1 MARPCHQCPGIDA
14 SSAES
19 ESGAQRAAANL
30 ARSFFIHK
38 AQLQGVLA
46 PLTVDMSSH
55 RS

>member
-1 MARPCHQCPGIDA
+1 MARPCHQGSGIDA

-30 ARSFFIHK
+30 ARSFFIPK

-46 PLTVDMSSH
+46 PLAVDMSS
-55 RS
+55 RRA